1 MLYSKPVPAAGALT
15 TIVPVGVAQVGC
27 TVALAVGAVG
37 AVDAALITTV
47 DAAFVVQVLSV
58 VLLTVRV

>member
-1 MLYSKPVPAAGALT
+1 MPAAGELT

-37 AVDAALITTV
+37 AVGAALITTV
-47 DAAFVVQVLSV
+47 DAASVVQVLSV
-58 VLLTVRV
+58 VLLTVKV